1 MRRTGVFK
9 RRMEARFPIGA
20 AEEWR
25 INIVGVRL
33 RASGRS
39 GNLMFTLFAFILYF
53 NFLNI
58 GQRWVG
64 SGQLS
69 LSSLLLMLHGSVFLI
84 CTVWLIKRQR
94 NVSLRGWL
102 QRRLRSEPV
111 EKIGQT
117 A

>member
-1 MRRTGVFK
+1 
-9 RRMEARFPIGA
+9 
-20 AEEWR
+20 
-25 INIVGVRL
+25 
-33 RASGRS
+33 
-39 GNLMFTLFAFILYF
+39 
-53 NFLNI
+53 
-58 GQRWVG
+58 
-64 SGQLS
+64 
-69 LSSLLLMLHGSVFLI
+69 MLHGSVFVI

>member
-1 MRRTGVFK
+1 MLLAVATTVSN
-9 RRMEARFPIGA
+9 P
-20 AEEWR
+20 
-25 INIVGVRL
+25 
-33 RASGRS
+33 RAGRS

-69 LSSLLLMLHGSVFLI
+69 LSSLLLMLHGSVFVI